1 MNCLRAETL
10 LQDIDKAMKD
20 IRSFEYT
27 SALEKSYLAKF
38 LVVFICGLYEEIIET
53 IISEKVEK
61 LRSLQVSN
69 FVTKYFEDYFR
80 NPCFD
85 KVIELLGKFD
95 PAWANE
101 LSKIQKILKL
111 ALDSIVSNKNAI
123 AHGLNSGITL
133 VQVEEYYYN
142 SRKLIEKIDEIVLSN

>member
-10 LQDIDKAMKD
+10 LQDIDKAIKD
-20 IRSFEYT
+20 IRSFEYA

-61 LRSLQVSN
+61 LRCHQVSN
-69 FVTKYFEDYFR
+69 FVTKYLEDYFR

-95 PAWANE
+95 SAWAE
-101 LSKIQKILKL
+101 DLGKIQKILRS

-123 AHGLNSGITL
+123 AHGLNCDITL
-133 VQVEEYYYN
+133 DQAEEFYYN
-142 SRKLIEKIDEIVLSN
+142 SRKVIEKIDEVVLSD